1 VCLRLPTKEAVSCA
15 HERHELQILLPTR
28 MCVGMASA
36 TSLTAVRLMMMT
48 RMDTAQQLAAWNVP
62 LAMLPIIRLL
72 PVKVSTWRQ
81 MTCMCTEYKHAD
93 DQGGM

>member
-1 VCLRLPTKEAVSCA
+1 
-15 HERHELQILLPTR
+15 
-28 MCVGMASA
+28 
-36 TSLTAVRLMMMT
+36 MMT